1 MTDHSRAFRLSL
13 PAGAAL
19 AALFAAPSAW
29 ADKYA
34 AIVIDMQ
41 TNEVLHADAADDLR
55 YPASLTK
62 MMTLYM
68 LFDAID
74 RGEIGLNDRMV
85 VSRHAAVQAPTKLGL
100 RTGKSIRVE
109 DAIRAVVTKS
119 ANDAAVVIAE
129 RLGGS
134 EANFSARMTTRA
146 RNLGMLNT
154 TFVNASGLPDLR
166 QRTTARDMAI
176 LGERLFQD
184 HQKYYHYFQTPGM
197 KWGRRYAA
205 NHNHL
210 LGRVDGVDGIKTGY
224 TNASGYNLASSV
236 NRDGRRLVAVVM
248 GGETAASRDAQ
259 VAQLIESAYQQLA
272 ERKSGTLM
280 ASADNAATLT
290 SMPLNRVSIDANGG
304 LKSDLTRTDQA
315 SYTTSV
321 PTVAQ
326 AIAGAAA
333 AAAAVL
339 APDASAS
346 TPRTAP
352 RAGAPLTAG
361 GGGGSEFDTTGL
373 Y

>member
-1 MTDHSRAFRLSL
+1 M
-13 PAGAAL
+13 AAL
-19 AALFAAPSAW
+19 CAAPSAW

-34 AIVIDMQ
+34 AIVIDTQ
-41 TNEVLHADAADDLR
+41 TNEVLHADAADELR

-85 VSRHAAVQAPTKLGL
+85 VSRHAAIQSPTKLGL
-100 RTGKSIRVE
+100 RVGKTIKVE

-129 RLGGS
+129 RLGGT
-134 EANFSARMTTRA
+134 EANFAARMTTKS
-146 RNLGMLNT
+146 RNIGMANT

-184 HQKYYHYFQTPGM
+184 HPKYYHYFQTPGM
-197 KWGRRYAA
+197 QWGKRYAA

-210 LGRVDGVDGIKTGY
+210 LGRVQGVDGIKTGY
-224 TNASGYNLASSV
+224 TNASGYNLASSAT
-236 NRDGRRLVAVVM
+236 RDGKRIVAVVM
-248 GGETAASRDAQ
+248 GGETAAQRDAQ
-259 VAQLIESAYQQLA
+259 VSQLIEDAYSKIDQ
-272 ERKSGTLM
+272 RVSGTLM
-280 ASADNAATLT
+280 ASAPGNGATLT
-290 SMPLNRVSIDANGG
+290 SMPINRASVDITSGAV
-304 LKSDLTRTDQA
+304 KSEFTRTDQA
-315 SYTTSV
+315 AYSSSM
-321 PTVAQ
+321 PSLSQ

-333 AAAAVL
+333 AAASVL
-339 APDASAS
+339 APDASAA
-346 TPRTAP
+346 TPRA
-352 RAGAPLTAG
+352 RSGAPLASG
-361 GGGGSEFDTTGL
+361 GGGEIDTSGL

>member
-13 PAGAAL
+13 SAGAAL
-19 AALFAAPSAW
+19 AGLCAAPAAW

-34 AIVIDMQ
+34 AIVIDTQ

-68 LFDAID
+68 LFDALD
-74 RGEIGLNDRMV
+74 RGEISLSDRMV
-85 VSRHAAVQAPTKLGL
+85 VTRHASVQAPTKLGL
-100 RTGKSIRVE
+100 RPGKSIKVE

-129 RLGGS
+129 RLGGT

-166 QRTTARDMAI
+166 QRTTARDMAV

-197 KWGRRYAA
+197 QWGRRYAA

-236 NRDGRRLVAVVM
+236 ARDGRRLVAVVM
-248 GGETAASRDAQ
+248 GGATAASRDAQ
-259 VAQLIESAYQQLA
+259 VAALIENAYQQLA
-272 ERKSGTLM
+272 IRKGGVSGTLM
-280 ASADNAATLT
+280 ASSDNAATLT
-290 SMPLNRVSIDANGG
+290 TMPINRVTIDANGTV
-304 LKSDLTRTDQA
+304 KSDLTRSDQA
-315 SYTTSV
+315 SYTMSV

-333 AAAAVL
+333 AAASVI
-339 APDASAS
+339 APEASAA
-346 TPRTAP
+346 TPR
-352 RAGAPLTAG
+352 GAPLKA
-361 GGGGSEFDTTGL
+361 GGGSEIDTTGL